1 MQCMQSAGD
10 LIYVPEG
17 YWHGTVNLGETIGV
31 SGQFVRNTGKW
42 AQQASDAVGEG
53 RWDDAA
59 ELYRLMLTTPGP
71 HDKACMLWYRQHPF
85 STFFKPDTVATFN
98 S

>member
-1 MQCMQSAGD
+1 MGPPQPAPALRSLAADTRFVCQVREILPGMPEDQKPMQCMQSAGD

-42 AQQASDAVGEG
+42 AQQASQV
-53 RWDDAA
+53 RRN
-59 ELYRLMLTTPGP
+59 L
-71 HDKACMLWYRQHPF
+71 
-85 STFFKPDTVATFN
+85 
-98 S
+98 